1 MTKTDW
7 KPATLLYPLP
17 AVMVTCGT
25 MENPN
30 VLTVAWTGIINSDPA
45 MTYISVRPSRFS
57 HALIAENKEFVINM
71 TSQKMLK
78 AADFCGVKSGKDIDK
93 FKETGLTL
101 LPCQNVKAPMI
112 KESPLSLECRVTEVK
127 TLGTHDMFLA
137 EIVAVHAEEALL
149 DENGRFDLEK
159 SGLVAFCHG
168 AYYALGNKL
177 GTFGFSVAKKKT
189 RKKRIAEIKHERSAL
204 KKMKKDKDKNEKKEK
219 KEKKTFKAEKSLK
232 KQNKSMKKD
241 KKVKKT
247 KDRKA

>member
-137 EIVAVHAEEALL
+137 EIVAVHG
-149 DENGRFDLEK
+149 DEKYFDPSTGLFQLNQADLITYSHGKYYTLGEK
-159 SGLVAFCHG
+159 IG
-168 AYYALGNKL
+168 K
-177 GTFGFSVAKKKT
+177 FGFSVEKIQHK
-189 RKKRIAEIKHERSAL
+189 RKK
-204 KKMKKDKDKNEKKEK
+204 
-219 KEKKTFKAEKSLK
+219 
-232 KQNKSMKKD
+232 
-241 KKVKKT
+241 
-247 KDRKA
+247 